1 MKALITGA
9 SGCLGR
15 ALIEELQT
23 HGWDILTTARTP
35 VDLPGFIA
43 ADLIQ
48 DDLAP
53 LVKGVDAVFH
63 CAALSAG
70 WGSPQDF
77 VATNVTA
84 TERLLD
90 VARKAGVNR
99 FVFASTP
106 SLYADGTDRFQLAE
120 DATLPPKALSPYAE
134 TKRRAEEIVL
144 ANNDTNMRCTAIRPR
159 AIYGRHDRTLMP
171 RLQKVMQRGFV
182 PMIAGGHA
190 QIDLTHRS
198 DAARGMRLAAD
209 GPGGRVWNITSGEVF
224 SFRHL
229 ADLVADHGGYRV
241 RRIPMPYKIA
251 YALAGFAE
259 QRALRKGD
267 GEPTLTR
274 QAVVSLGRSMTLD
287 IRAAQRDLGYQPMIR
302 LEQGLGECFA

>member
-15 ALIEELQT
+15 ALIDELQA
-23 HGWDILTTARTP
+23 HGWNLRTTARTP

-43 ADLIQ
+43 ADLIK

-53 LVKGVDAVFH
+53 LLKDVDAVFH

-77 VATNVTA
+77 IATNITA
-84 TERLLD
+84 TERLLQ
-90 VARKAGVNR
+90 AAKKAGASR

-106 SLYADGTDRFQLAE
+106 SLYANGKDRFDLAE
-120 DATLPPKALSPYAE
+120 DASLPLKALSPYAE

-144 ANNDTNMRCTAIRPR
+144 AHNDDTLRCTAIRPR

-229 ADLVADHGGYRV
+229 ADLVAHHGGYRV

-251 YALAGFAE
+251 YLLATMAE
-259 QRALRKGD
+259 QRALRTG
-267 GEPTLTR
+267 GAEPTLTR
-274 QAVVSLGRSMTLD
+274 QAVVSLGRSLTLD
-287 IRAAQRDLGYQPMIR
+287 ISAAQRDLGYQPAIR
-302 LEQGLGECFA
+302 LEQGLAECFA

>member
-1 MKALITGA
+1 MKALVTGA

-15 ALIEELQT
+15 ALVCDLQA
-23 HGWDILTTARTP
+23 HGWAVRTTARSR
-35 VDLPGFIA
+35 VDLPGFIG
-43 ADLIQ
+43 ADLIH
-48 DDLAP
+48 DDLTP

-70 WGSPQDF
+70 WGSPQVF
-77 VATNVTA
+77 EATNVTA
-84 TERLLD
+84 TERLLQA
-90 VARKAGVNR
+90 ARRAGTGR

-106 SLYADGTDRFQLAE
+106 SLYANGMDRFNLAE
-120 DATLPPKALSPYAE
+120 DAALPSRALSPYAE
-134 TKRRAEEIVL
+134 TKRRAENIVL
-144 ANNDTNMRCTAIRPR
+144 ASNDENMCCTAIRPR

-182 PMIAGGHA
+182 PMIAGGNA

-224 SFRHL
+224 SFRHI
-229 ADLVADHGGYRV
+229 AELVAHHGGYRI

-259 QRALRKGD
+259 KRALRKG
-267 GEPTLTR
+267 GSEPTLTR
-274 QAVVSLGRSMTLD
+274 QAVVSLGRSLTLD
-287 IRAAQRDLGYQPMIR
+287 ISAAHKDLGYQPAVR
-302 LEQGLGECFA
+302 LAQGLAECFE